1 MANYATN
8 IFFASTENV
17 FDKRAQSG
25 ACSSYAERRKP
36 RRRQQKDLERVETF
50 LDEHFCDCYIDCN
63 EDYINAEFE
72 SRWDYPESLIDEMIS
87 SLEAKD
93 EIYIRV
99 LTHERFRQ
107 ARAEAELVR
116 IMPSK
121 ENLAVRQ
128 LCNEY
133 VSFRVYSG
141 GKWDIRV

>member
-8 IFFASTENV
+8 IFFASTEN
-17 FDKRAQSG
+17 
-25 ACSSYAERRKP
+25 E
-36 RRRQQKDLERVETF
+36 KDLERVETF

-99 LTHERFRQ
+99 LTHE
-107 ARAEAELVR
+107 
-116 IMPSK
+116 
-121 ENLAVRQ
+121 

>member
-8 IFFASTENV
+8 IFFASTEN
-17 FDKRAQSG
+17 
-25 ACSSYAERRKP
+25 E
-36 RRRQQKDLERVETF
+36 KDLERVETF

-72 SRWDYPESLIDEMIS
+72 SRWDYPEISCQREQSSLLELPSAADIMQSLIDEMIS

-99 LTHERFRQ
+99 LTHE
-107 ARAEAELVR
+107 
-116 IMPSK
+116 
-121 ENLAVRQ
+121 